1 MLAGQVRPG
10 ALEGGGGGRV
20 RRYVRLAGHD
30 KFTAW
35 LTICPPRAAFGTE
48 PLVHPR
54 GGRGGEGGSMQ
65 TRRLLFKLNAAT
77 SEEDSLPGPLE
88 LGELPFIS
96 KRVGGGRLSL
106 QASRR
111 RRFFRISLLFLLV
124 VARTLSSLPMDHTG
138 FFGLGLKIYRWKE
151 AFCVFVVFWLSNFGE
166 RINLGTPCLRF
177 RKC

>member
-10 ALEGGGGGRV
+10 ALEGGGGARV

-96 KRVGGGRLSL
+96 KRLGGGRLSL

-138 FFGLGLKIYRWKE
+138 FFWYWRSIVGKR
-151 AFCVFVVFWLSNFGE
+151 
-166 RINLGTPCLRF
+166 RF
-177 RKC
+177 RGVLVEQFR

>member
-10 ALEGGGGGRV
+10 ALEGGGGARV

-96 KRVGGGRLSL
+96 KRLGGGRLSL

-111 RRFFRISLLFLLV
+111 RRFFRISLLFL
-124 VARTLSSLPMDHTG
+124 SSLPMDHTG
-138 FFGLGLKIYRWKE
+138 FFWYWRSIVGKR
-151 AFCVFVVFWLSNFGE
+151 
-166 RINLGTPCLRF
+166 RF
-177 RKC
+177 RGVLVEQFRRKDKFRNVVPSF